1 MHKNMRIEI
10 NEQQPLGEVMREL
23 EGKGYGY
30 WGVDEN
36 DKWVGTSFKNKQFT
50 TFATNVCFTDEVLT
64 TLAELKEMK

>member
-1 MHKNMRIEI
+1 MNNMKIEI
-10 NEQQPLGEVMREL
+10 NKDQPLDEVVKEL
-23 EGKGYGY
+23 EKKGYGY

-50 TFATNVCFTDEVLT
+50 TFATNVCFKDFVLT